1 MRVLVLLKYYCDMC
15 GKHINMNVDGVTLLF
30 NAQGMSMRNTVNE
43 DKHLC
48 IDCCNKVKSFI
59 TKSAENK

>member
-1 MRVLVLLKYYCDMC
+1 MRVLALLKYYCDMC
-15 GKHINMNVDGVTLLF
+15 GKPINMNVDGVTLLF
-30 NAQGMSMRNTVNE
+30 NAKGISMRNAVNE

-48 IDCCNKVKSFI
+48 SDCCSKVKSFI

>member
-1 MRVLVLLKYYCDMC
+1 MLKYYCDMC

-48 IDCCNKVKSFI
+48 IDCCNKVKGFMQ
-59 TKSAENK
+59 TNKKDGDE

>member
-1 MRVLVLLKYYCDMC
+1 MC

-30 NAQGMSMRNTVNE
+30 NAQGMPMRNAVNE

-48 IDCCNKVKSFI
+48 IDCCNKVKGFMQ
-59 TKSAENK
+59 TNKKDGDE